1 MQIIRRFKKMNIWD
15 FIDLMNQECFGSAKS
30 DTYFLYL
37 DEIKLRRLESVSE
50 GGDLKLRS
58 LAKELL
64 EEYKKEM
71 EKNDQFSSQEDY
83 ESFHYIVTHEI

>member
-1 MQIIRRFKKMNIWD
+1 MNLWD
-15 FIDLMNQECFGSAKS
+15 FVDLMNQECFGSAKS
-30 DTYFLYL
+30 ETYFLYL

-71 EKNDQFSSQEDY
+71 QRNDEFASQDDY
-83 ESFHYIVTHEI
+83 ESFQYIVTNEI